1 MKTIAF
7 INMKGGVGK
16 TTSVVEIATI
26 LAKEHRKKVLVI
38 DLDPQTNCTFSFIT
52 IEAWDK
58 LKTNATI
65 ADVLGMNRGFSTRD
79 KEYEIKDAVLKNV
92 LGIVGLDLIPSH
104 LELTFLDLELGGVA
118 GREQILKKQLDK
130 IKDDYEYVLIDCPPN
145 LTLAPQ
151 NALVVSDYIITPVV
165 PEIYP
170 SIGLPLLINRV
181 RSLKRSIPQCNVEFL
196 GVIFTKVKRNTR
208 IHTQQLDAIRKTS
221 VELDVYAFQTI
232 IPETVRISEAAANNK
247 PAYLVNPNADG
258 VESYKN
264 LVKEI
269 LLKINENE

>member
-1 MKTIAF
+1 MTTIAF

-26 LAKEHRKKVLVI
+26 LAKEHSRKVLVI
-38 DLDPQTNCTFSFIT
+38 DLDPQTNSTFSFIP
-52 IEAWDK
+52 IETWDT
-58 LKTNATI
+58 LKNNATI
-65 ADVLGMNRGFSTRD
+65 ADVLGMNRGFSSRD
-79 KEYEIKDAVLKNV
+79 KEYDIKDAVLSNV
-92 LGIVGLDLIPSH
+92 LNIQGLDLIPSH

-130 IKDDYEYVLIDCPPN
+130 IKDNYDFILIDCPPN

-181 RSLKRSIPQCNVEFL
+181 RGLKRNIPQCNVDFL
-196 GVIFTKVKRNTR
+196 GVIFTKVKRGTR

-221 VELDVYAFQTI
+221 EELNVYAFQTI
-232 IPETVRISEAAANNK
+232 IPETVRISEAAAKNH
-247 PAYLVNPNADG
+247 PAYIENPSSDG
-258 VESYKN
+258 VSSYRT

-269 LLKINENE
+269 LLKIGENE